1 MLCCRPN
8 DVPIMR
14 SGDAS
19 RCGSA
24 AMHGRD
30 EGLSPC
36 PVVVAIPLGGWR
48 CMSVTRWHLDL
59 ASVKASSLRLE
70 SQSPSAIV
78 RKCENAPSSIDIA
91 IERRRE
97 DANSQDKRHAEDFH
111 ISLLRRR
118 PAAPLQSSISRDAS
132 RRKSFVKRRF
142 LQPKTLF
149 FSCFFMFSGV
159 VFWRIFFSQKQHNTQ
174 HSAVYTLL
182 PASNSNRSLPREFR
196 NQPHNGEFGRGHSLD
211 HMLGFLCNPRF

>member
-14 SGDAS
+14 SGDAL

-149 FSCFFMFSGV
+149 FFMFFH
-159 VFWRIFFSQKQHNTQ
+159 VFRSCVLAHFFFTKTTQYTTQCSVHFTACKQFKQ
-174 HSAVYTLL
+174 IPSSRV
-182 PASNSNRSLPREFR
+182 
-196 NQPHNGEFGRGHSLD
+196 
-211 HMLGFLCNPRF
+211 

>member
-14 SGDAS
+14 SGDAL

-36 PVVVAIPLGGWR
+36 PVVVAIPLLGGWR

-97 DANSQDKRHAEDFH
+97 DANSQDKRHAEDFQ

-118 PAAPLQSSISRDAS
+118 PAAPLQS
-132 RRKSFVKRRF
+132 
-142 LQPKTLF
+142 LGTLLVVSPSSSADFCNQKHFF